1 MKILQRYLL
10 RDYLLTFGLTAVI
23 CTLVMCF
30 GALKQVTDVLSRGAP
45 AGAVLKI
52 LALQIP
58 FVLQFTIPVSVM
70 VATFLTVSH
79 LSLDG
84 ELTAMRACGLS
95 LAQIVAPVLA
105 VSIALSLAA
114 AYVANWAAPLSR
126 HAQRREYVNLTGADP
141 LALIE
146 EGRFVRD
153 FPGLLI
159 RIGKKSGT
167 RLHDIEIYDFTSPRV
182 RTHIR
187 ARAGELEHAAEERRL
202 TLRLNDVRVERTTAA
217 GRGRPARTETW
228 SAAEYPQDVDLRE
241 VLRRGSAHKKV
252 SDITAPELIAAVR
265 NVREAFPHIQERHL
279 ARERMRLLVEL
290 NNRLALSAGC
300 FAFTA
305 LGVTLALRSKRREN
319 WVGIGVSLAVMFFFY
334 LFMILAR
341 ELADRADLRADLLP
355 WIPVAA
361 FQIAGFAFL
370 RRG

>member
-1 MKILQRYLL
+1 MKILQRYIL
-10 RDYLLTFGLTAVI
+10 RDYLLTFALAALI

-30 GALKQVTDVLSRGAP
+30 GALKQVIDVLSRGSP
-45 AGAVLKI
+45 LGAVLRL

-70 VATFLTVSH
+70 VSTFLTISH

-95 LAQIVAPVLA
+95 LAQVVAPVIA
-105 VSIALSLAA
+105 ASIALALLAA
-114 AYVANWAAPLSR
+114 GVANWAAPISR
-126 HAQRREYVNLTGADP
+126 HAQRREYVNLTGTDP

-159 RIGKKSGT
+159 RIGKKSGS
-167 RLHDIEIYDFTSPRV
+167 RMQDIEIYDFTAPKA

-187 ARAGELEHAAEERRL
+187 ARAGELEYAVAEHRL
-202 TLRLNDVRVERTTAA
+202 TLRLSDVRVERTTAA
-217 GRGRPARTETW
+217 GRDRPARTETW
-228 SAAEYPQDVDLRE
+228 SAAEYPQDVDLKE
-241 VLRRGSAHKKV
+241 LMRRGATQKKV
-252 SDITAPELIAAVR
+252 SDITAPELLAAIR
-265 NVREAFPHIQERHL
+265 NVRQAFPHVKPQDL
-279 ARERMRLLVEL
+279 SRERMRLLVEL

-300 FAFTA
+300 FAFTVV
-305 LGVTLALRSKRREN
+305 GVPLALRTKRREN
-319 WVGIGVSLAVMFFFY
+319 LVGIGVSLAVMFFFY

-341 ELADRADLRADLLP
+341 ELVQRADVRADLLP
-355 WIPVAA
+355 WVPVAA
-361 FQIAGFAFL
+361 AQIAGFFFL